1 MGKSPSESQNQ
12 SVVSPDH
19 AKSVRAPKTKTQA
32 NVSNSA
38 FSLIVFFVL
47 VGTICVAVYFLLSGP
62 FSNIINAFLPV
73 RASQEHSYIFAYP
86 LTIRADTTSTSTI
99 DVFVASNKSMP
110 LWGRKV
116 EVRTTSGTV
125 KPNILSTDTTGH
137 AKYTLTMTEPG
148 IATISVSVD
157 NVLFSKIVHVTG
169 E

>member
-1 MGKSPSESQNQ
+1 MFLE
-12 SVVSPDH
+12 
-19 AKSVRAPKTKTQA
+19 
-32 NVSNSA
+32 
-38 FSLIVFFVL
+38 LIL
-47 VGTICVAVYFLLSGP
+47 EEIYFHD
-62 FSNIINAFLPV
+62 F
-73 RASQEHSYIFAYP
+73 
-86 LTIRADTTSTSTI
+86 
-99 DVFVASNKSMP
+99 FVASNKSMP